1 MSFPSHRVLR
11 PFLGT
16 HIWFL
21 MMCLPGPP
29 NGGQL
34 SSLLLY
40 FEVIP
45 RSQRT
50 CWYGVMTQEAF
61 GSQPQHVLIPFA
73 WLINGNSG
81 GLGLC
86 WSDLLGNSTTA
97 VSREDQESDFS
108 PVFQES
114 GMENM

>member
-1 MSFPSHRVLR
+1 
-11 PFLGT
+11 
-16 HIWFL
+16 
-21 MMCLPGPP
+21 
-29 NGGQL
+29 
-34 SSLLLY
+34 
-40 FEVIP
+40 
-45 RSQRT
+45 
-50 CWYGVMTQEAF
+50 MTQEAF